1 MQQWNLDLGAA
12 PWSRLENG
20 RLEGLL
26 RTADRDQVEQ
36 GLPCVVSIRGA
47 HSRQFPRKSLQVDLL
62 GEPLADGPPMGHLVR
77 RVHLNA
83 DHVDPTM
90 MRSALSF
97 SLFEEVGAPA
107 PRWRHTGLWLSGA
120 FAGLYLALESVDRD
134 FCLRRGWRPGPIY
147 YALNRN
153 GNFGLLSPTTGQL
166 KEPLHRGYKLVEG
179 APPEPLGRLLRALN
193 LSSNR
198 AFERGVA
205 RWVDVEGYLRW
216 LMVAVFVGNRDGF
229 AHNYALWQEP
239 ASERFSIIP
248 WDYDATWGIDIH
260 GRPARVDRVPLTGW
274 NRLTGR
280 LLAVPR
286 YRERYRELFLEALD
300 GAFSATNVDR
310 HIQSIRGRI
319 EPWVDRDRQ
328 RWSDSA
334 AFTTGVDTL
343 VTWAEARRDL
353 LRQELSR
360 L

>member
-1 MQQWNLDLGAA
+1 MQQWHLDLGEA
-12 PWSRLENG
+12 PWSRLADG
-20 RLEGLL
+20 CLEGLL
-26 RTADRDQVEQ
+26 RTGGGDQAEQ
-36 GLPCVVSIRGA
+36 ALPCVVSIRGA
-47 HSRQFPRKSLQVDLL
+47 HSRQFPRKSLQVDLAS
-62 GEPLADGPPMGHLVR
+62 EPLVDGPPEGHLIR

-83 DHVDPTM
+83 DHVDPTI

-97 SLFEEVGAPA
+97 SLFEQVGAPA
-107 PRWRHTGLWLSGA
+107 PRWRHTALWLSGA

-134 FCLRRGWRPGPIY
+134 FCLRRGWAPGPIY

-166 KEPLHRGYKLVEG
+166 KEPLNRGYKLVEG
-179 APPEPLGRLLRALN
+179 ARPEPLCRLLQSLN
-193 LSSNR
+193 LTSNR

-239 ASERFSIIP
+239 DSGRFSIIP

-260 GRPARVDRVPLTGW
+260 GRPARVDRVPVTGW

-286 YRERYRELFLEALD
+286 YRNRYRELFLETLD
-300 GAFSATNVDR
+300 GAFAPSSVDR
-310 HIQSIRGRI
+310 HIQALRSQI

-334 AFTTGVDTL
+334 AFATGIDGL
-343 VTWAEARRDL
+343 RSWAEARRGL
-353 LRQELSR
+353 LRHELSR